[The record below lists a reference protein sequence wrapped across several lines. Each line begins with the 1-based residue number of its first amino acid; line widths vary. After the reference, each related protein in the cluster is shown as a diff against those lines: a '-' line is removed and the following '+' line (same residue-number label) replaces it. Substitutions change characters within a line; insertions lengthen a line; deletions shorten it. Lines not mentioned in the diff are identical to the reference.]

1 MIFSNKQYKFWRYIF
16 RNYKPKAISRHFSR
30 SFRWYPLWSMLRSDI
45 HVNYSS
51 ALQILPVSSCLA
63 NIPLCKVSTK
73 TCANPTVGAANR
85 DVRRIRV
92 KQAGSGRQSVGA
104 VRGRDRGALGA
115 LGVLNYFCYSLRLR
129 SDGSRLLEAFPP
141 RAIIAAIEK
150 SVANEILCWCWC
162 GWGWGWGCGW
172 GWWSG

>member
-1 MIFSNKQYKFWRYIF
+1 
-16 RNYKPKAISRHFSR
+16 
-30 SFRWYPLWSMLRSDI
+30 MLRSDI

-92 KQAGSGRQSVGA
+92 KQAGSGWQSVGA
-104 VRGRDRGALGA
+104 GRGRDRGALGEHWGFSITFA
-115 LGVLNYFCYSLRLR
+115 TH
-129 SDGSRLLEAFPP
+129 SDSARMARGCSRRFR
-141 RAIIAAIEK
+141 RAP
-150 SVANEILCWCWC
+150 
-162 GWGWGWGCGW
+162 
-172 GWWSG
+172 